1 MLAAGLTV
9 WILFSF
15 WLIAACLPATR
26 ELRRIAICLLTAELG
41 VLLLWSY
48 GTENCA
54 TTGCAPLAQAAGVA
68 ARVDVPV
75 LSALFLAVAVAHM
88 GRRHGSPRAA
98 GRARG

>member
-26 ELRRIAICLLTAELG
+26 ELRRIAICLLCVELG

-48 GTENCA
+48 GTESCEEP
-54 TTGCAPLAQAAGVA
+54 GCAPLAQAAGVA
-68 ARVDVPV
+68 ARLDVPV
-75 LSALFLAVAVAHM
+75 LSGVFLAGAIVQM
-88 GRRHGSPRAA
+88 GRRSGSPRTA
-98 GRARG
+98 GHARG